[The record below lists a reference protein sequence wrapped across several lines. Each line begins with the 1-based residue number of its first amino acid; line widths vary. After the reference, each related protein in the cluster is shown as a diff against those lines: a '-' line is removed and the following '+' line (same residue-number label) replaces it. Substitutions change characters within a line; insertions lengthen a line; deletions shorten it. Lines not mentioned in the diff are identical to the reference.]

1 MVAGENNVRSALRLE
16 RTSRWDG
23 WSIALGGGIVLP
35 GWLLE
40 NDMLKRDAEQLLNT
54 VAGVI
59 SKPTRA
65 SVAD

>member
-1 MVAGENNVRSALRLE
+1 
-16 RTSRWDG
+16 
-23 WSIALGGGIVLP
+23 VLP